1 MAEYKVFVEDRR
13 EAVTVRADYVQIKKE
28 AVLAFYDTSVVEH
41 DEMVH
46 AFTDWKT
53 FKML

>member
-1 MAEYKVFVEDRR
+1 MREYKVLVEDK
-13 EAVTVRADYVQIKKE
+13 EPVTVRADYVQIKKE
-28 AVLAFYDTSVVEH
+28 GVLAFYETSVVEN